1 MFSRRRSKAENK
13 FTHFVAINKNIKR
26 PAISCCLLW
35 TGFSNARH
43 LLWLISNDAAA
54 QTPCRFKV
62 FPLLWCGAAV
72 CHCCLTK
79 STRRNDRR
87 LELLLEALRQITIS
101 SAAWDREG
109 GIGLKEEF
117 TRKRSQSLSQADGES
132 VKFRSPQNHF
142 FLEPHNKTLLQMGT

>member
-1 MFSRRRSKAENK
+1 MNPEFTATHTHTHTHTQTDRQHGKRKKKGRHSNKWPLRRENVPIMFSRRRSKAENK

-54 QTPCRFKV
+54 QTPCLFKV

-101 SAAWDREG
+101 SAA
-109 GIGLKEEF
+109 
-117 TRKRSQSLSQADGES
+117 
-132 VKFRSPQNHF
+132 
-142 FLEPHNKTLLQMGT
+142 